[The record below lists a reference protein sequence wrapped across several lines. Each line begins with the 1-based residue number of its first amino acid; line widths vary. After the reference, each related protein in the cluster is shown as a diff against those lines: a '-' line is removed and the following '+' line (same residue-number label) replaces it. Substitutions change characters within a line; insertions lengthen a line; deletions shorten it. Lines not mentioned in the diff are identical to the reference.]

1 MPGTRILKRN
11 NIFCLCQ
18 ILWSYILVMTTS
30 IKISSRAYLLAS
42 RHPRGNA
49 GPQNKISVIWR
60 TAKQN
65 FTSSGNRSYN
75 AMVTSLWPKVIP
87 ESLSCHLYCKISL
100 KYLFVKTRQR
110 NIFSIS
116 VNQPEFGNSTPK
128 KHTENLQLTHTS
140 TAELSC
146 WQKQPTVAGIRSL
159 LSAALTLFKCWY
171 IKFQTENDYFFFTAL
186 KYQNPHALPLSS

>member
-1 MPGTRILKRN
+1 
-11 NIFCLCQ
+11 
-18 ILWSYILVMTTS
+18 MTTS

-49 GPQNKISVIWR
+49 GPQNKFSVIWR

-116 VNQPEFGNSTPK
+116 VNQPQSVKVRQKNTQKIYSSR
-128 KHTENLQLTHTS
+128 THPPQS
-140 TAELSC
+140 SPAEK
-146 WQKQPTVAGIRSL
+146 KQPTVAGIRSL
-159 LSAALTLFKCWY
+159 LSPTLTLFKR
-171 IKFQTENDYFFFTAL
+171 
-186 KYQNPHALPLSS
+186 